1 MAFGLGVLRLG
12 PTEFWAMSPREI
24 EAAARGLSGP
34 SAQSAPRRAALEALM
49 QRFPDRRKDA
59 ER

>member
-1 MAFGLGVLRLG
+1 MAFGLGVLRLS
-12 PTEFWAMSPREI
+12 PTDFWAMSPREI

-34 SAQSAPRRAALEALM
+34 PVQSAPRRSALEALM
-49 QRFPDRRKDA
+49 KRFPDRSKDA